1 MVKIPHHKM
10 AEFEQWVT
18 AQDGLDKL
26 RLIKTS
32 LPKPGPNE
40 VLVKVHS
47 VALNYRDIEGM
58 SVISPLILH
67 E

>member
-1 MVKIPHHKM
+1 MT
-10 AEFEQWVT
+10 EFEQWVT

-32 LPKPGPNE
+32 LPKLGPNE

-58 SVISPLILH
+58 SVKSTLLCH
-67 E
+67 GQV